1 MEITAQMVKEL
12 REKTGAGMMECKKAL
27 EASGGDF
34 NKAIEILRQKGLATA
49 QKKAS
54 REAREGII
62 ASYIHMDKIGV
73 MLELNCETDFVA
85 RNEEF
90 KQLAKDIAMQIA
102 ATNPQYIQRED
113 IPQEVIEK
121 EKEIYRAQIK
131 GNKPPQII
139 EKIVEGKLE
148 KFYEEMCLLDQPF
161 IKEPEKKI
169 KDLISE
175 KVAKFGENIKIKRF
189 VRFQVGQTQE

>member
-1 MEITAQMVKEL
+1 MAITAQMVKEL

-34 NKAIEILRQKGLATA
+34 DKAIEYLRQKGLATA

-62 ASYIHMDKIGV
+62 TAYIHMDKIGV

-90 KQLAKDIAMQIA
+90 RQLAKDIAMHIA
-102 ATNPQYIQRED
+102 ASNPQYIRRED
-113 IPQEVIEK
+113 VPEDVINK
-121 EKEIYRAQIK
+121 EKEIYKAQIP
-131 GNKPPQII
+131 GNKPPQVI
-139 EKIVEGKLE
+139 EKIIEGKLE
-148 KFYEEMCLLDQPF
+148 KFFEDMCLLDQPF
-161 IKEPEKKI
+161 IKEPERKI
-169 KDLISE
+169 KDIINE
-175 KVAKFGENIKIKRF
+175 KIAKFGENIVVKRF
-189 VRFQVGQTQE
+189 VRFQVGQSE